1 MLDKAPH
8 RCSTQCVALSLTEAL
23 HGAHACPQWHAR
35 LSSTACCCRD
45 VARARCAP
53 RRLCGEVGLEMLSYL
68 PLACDGIELG
78 RHKIAYSMDAA
89 SIDRLQCGAVRKPC
103 ALPRVEVSG
112 FGRRLERRKERRER
126 GRMGVPRSLR
136 SAVPVPRQQREEVK
150 IHRIGSQ
157 GIGPLSCNHGASPAC
172 ASRESNTP
180 LSKTSRR
187 VGAP

>member
-1 MLDKAPH
+1 MVRMLV
-8 RCSTQCVALSLTEAL
+8 RNGT
-23 HGAHACPQWHAR
+23 HGC
-35 LSSTACCCRD
+35 
-45 VARARCAP
+45 RARPAVAVTSRVRDARHGGSAGKWDSRCYP
-53 RRLCGEVGLEMLSYL
+53 TSPLRVMVSSWGGTKL
-68 PLACDGIELG
+68 PTRWTL
-78 RHKIAYSMDAA
+78 HP
-89 SIDRLQCGAVRKPC
+89 SIDCSAVRKQPC

-180 LSKTSRR
+180 LSRTSRR